1 MSKEV
6 KKWDRQAQ
14 RLHLSSTSV
23 LGEEPILPV
32 KPISFFP
39 KHIIYLRK
47 WGFSQVLLLP
57 QVERLGWGRR
67 ELKCGKGLDSRHMTL
82 RNSTLPA
89 YNLTCSAALRSE
101 NLCQQTH
108 WSANTLRGLKALVPG
123 HTGLYTQL
131 GLDPKPVS
139 CTTTHTFF
147 LFWY

>member
-1 MSKEV
+1 MRPPGPAAPSI
-6 KKWDRQAQ
+6 
-14 RLHLSSTSV
+14 LHLKV
-23 LGEEPILPV
+23 LGEEPILPI
-32 KPISFFP
+32 KQIPLFP

-47 WGFSQVLLLP
+47 RSFSQVLLPP

-82 RNSTLPA
+82 QNFTLAA

-108 WSANTLRGLKALVPG
+108 WSANTLMPG

-131 GLDPKPVS
+131 ALIQS
-139 CTTTHTFF
+139 
-147 LFWY
+147 L